1 MKMFFQE
8 LKRAREEKRISLA
21 DIADRT
27 LINIRHLEAIERG
40 DTAILP
46 EAYVRAFI
54 REYAAAIG
62 LDGTET
68 LRKFDAIRRK
78 TEEAAHPAERQ
89 PTAAH
94 PGPKRTPFTL
104 EPAAF
109 MTPRM
114 ATAGIT
120 LVIVAVAGILG
131 WNLFSPGTTP
141 PATEIPFQNIVREQ
155 EEQAAAAHPVPPPVQ
170 RRADSLTL
178 SGAVSDT
185 VWLTITVDSLPP
197 HEYIFHPGA
206 RPSWRAL
213 NRFVLTL
220 GNAGAVSFS
229 LDKQQLGTLGRK
241 GNVVRNV
248 SLTRQSLPAR

>member
-1 MKMFFQE
+1 MNTFFQD
-8 LKRAREEKRISLA
+8 LKRAREEKRVSLA

-68 LRKFDAIRRK
+68 LRKFDAMRRSA
-78 TEEAAHPAERQ
+78 EEAAHPAER
-89 PTAAH
+89 PVREA
-94 PGPKRTPFTL
+94 PSPPKRTPFTL
-104 EPAAF
+104 EPSSF

-120 LVIVAVAGILG
+120 VVIVIVGGILA
-131 WNLFSPGTTP
+131 WNLFSPGTTSP
-141 PATEIPFQNIVREQ
+141 VTEIPFQNIVKEQ
-155 EEQAAAAHPVPPPVQ
+155 EEQAASAHPAPPPVV
-170 RRADSLTL
+170 RSADSLTL

-185 VWLTITVDSLPP
+185 VWMTITVDSLPSR
-197 HEYIFHPGA
+197 EYIFHPGA

-229 LDKQQLGTLGRK
+229 LDKQQLGTLGRR

-248 SLTRQSLPAR
+248 PLTRQTLSAR